1 MSFWLHVAAALV
13 AIRVAVAPATLTIV
27 GLVCA
32 ELVLALYGVAFVVRL
47 YLWLKPG
54 KRGNEIW
61 LALGCRR

>member
-47 YLWLKPG
+47 YLRLKPG
-54 KRGNEIW
+54 KR
-61 LALGCRR
+61 

>member
-1 MSFWLHVAAALV
+1 MAAAHVAV
-13 AIRVAVAPATLTIV
+13 RVAVAPATLTIV
-27 GLVCA
+27 GLVWA
-32 ELVLALYGVAFVVRL
+32 ELIRAMDEVAVVIVFL